1 MRMKEIAMIRVRYGF
16 WRVFTLLRREG
27 FSDNHKRVHRLY
39 KLEGLNL
46 RSKRPR
52 RSRAGAHRTEK
63 PKVEQINQC
72 WSMDFVSD
80 QLFDGKRFRILTL
93 VDNYSRKCHATE
105 VGQSLKGMDVVRI
118 MNQIRHECGRLPQR
132 IQVDN
137 GSEFISKDFDRW
149 AYENG
154 VTLDYSRPGKPT
166 DNPFIE
172 SFNGS
177 FRDEC
182 LNTNWF
188 LSLEDARDKIES
200 FRRDYNEFRPH
211 SSLLGKTP
219 DQIESEMQIDPEIST
234 LEVS

>member
-1 MRMKEIAMIRVRYGF
+1 MKEIAMIRVRYGF

-52 RSRAGAHRTEK
+52 RSRAGAHRSEK
-63 PKVEQINQC
+63 PKVEQVNQC

-80 QLFDGKRFRILTL
+80 QLFDGRRFRILTL

-105 VGQSLKGMDVVRI
+105 VGQSLKGIDVVRI
-118 MNQIRHECGRLPQR
+118 MNQIRQEYGRLPQR

-149 AYENG
+149 AYENN
-154 VTLDYSRPGKPT
+154 VMLDYSRPGRPT

-219 DQIESEMQIDPEIST
+219 DQVESDMQIDPEIST